1 MGEVEIPAETTEA
14 SAASDASAIVWRA
27 ESLEADPDRA
37 LAAIASSLGPGPFAL
52 VILFVSPRHDP
63 GAVAAA
69 VGRHFADVPVTGC
82 TTAGEIGLSGYLDGA
97 IVAVGLPSKW
107 FRASVMCIP
116 NLARFEGQLT
126 VAEILRRR
134 SVLADAVPTW
144 SSEFVFM
151 MADGLSMREEQLVA
165 ALSPALGTTPLFG
178 GSAADGVAFRHTFVL
193 CDGAFRENRAV
204 VVVLRTPCRI
214 KAFRFDHLVP
224 TDRRMVVTSADPG
237 RRIVHELNAEPAARA
252 YARALGKDPDQ
263 LSPFLFSAH
272 PVAVRIGDRHHVCSI
287 QRVEENGDLR
297 FFTAVEEGLV
307 LTLAQGQDISAHLER
322 SLDELSR
329 DALPEAIIAAECVL
343 RRLEIEER
351 KVREPMS
358 ATLRRYR
365 VVGFN
370 SYGEQF
376 NMLHV
381 NQTFTGVAIYPPAG
395 ANGP

>member
-1 MGEVEIPAETTEA
+1 M
-14 SAASDASAIVWRA
+14 
-27 ESLEADPDRA
+27 
-37 LAAIASSLGPGPFAL
+37 
-52 VILFVSPRHDP
+52 LFVSPRHDP
-63 GAVAAA
+63 GAIAAA
-69 VGRHFADVPVTGC
+69 AGRHLADAPVIGC
-82 TTAGEIGLSGYLDGA
+82 TTAGEIGVTGYLDGSV
-97 IVAVGLPSKW
+97 VAVGLPSKW
-107 FRASVMCIP
+107 FRVSVMGVN
-116 NLARFEGQLT
+116 NLARFEEQLT

-134 SVLADAVPTW
+134 SSLAGAVPTW

-151 MADGLSMREEQLVA
+151 MADGLSMREERLVA

-178 GSAADGVAFRHTFVL
+178 GSAGDGVAFEHTFVL
-193 CDGAFRENRAV
+193 CDGEFRENRAV

-224 TDRRMVVTSADPG
+224 TDQRMVVTSADPAQ
-237 RRIVHELNAEPAARA
+237 RIVHELNAEPAARA

-263 LSPFLFSAH
+263 LSPFLFAAH

-297 FFTAVEEGLV
+297 FFTAVDEGLV
-307 LTLAQGQDISAHLER
+307 LTLAHGQDIAAHLEHA
-322 SLDELSR
+322 LDGLSNGEP
-329 DALPEAIIAAECVL
+329 PEAIIAAECVL

-351 KVREPMS
+351 QVKAPMS
-358 ATLRRYR
+358 ATLRRHR

-376 NMLHV
+376 DMLHV